1 MRTLLYFI
9 LKDVVMA
16 RLAQARL
23 GELAN
28 TSALT
33 VGPWFSQRDS
43 QPVDGLPS
51 IDVGQTTYREELAIS
66 GIFVGGIIA
75 ALAVLRY
82 GVSVGT
88 SATAIAYVGAMT
100 LGAMS
105 GWWVGGLVG
114 TRIGRLGLRR
124 QKAQMTPDQL
134 LMISSCDSKSKEST
148 KQLIHELGGVAID
161 EHNDLMPNLRWA

>member
-9 LKDVVMA
+9 LKDVVTA

-23 GELAN
+23 GDLAN
-28 TSALT
+28 TSALI
-33 VGPWFSQRDS
+33 VGPWFSQRDN

-66 GIFVGGIIA
+66 GIFVGAIIA

-114 TRIGRLGLRR
+114 TRISRLGLRR

-134 LMISSCDSKSKEST
+134 LMISSCDSNSKEST

-161 EHNDLMPNLRWA
+161 EHNDLMPRIRWA

>member
-9 LKDVVMA
+9 LKDVVTA

-28 TSALT
+28 TSALI
-33 VGPWFSQRDS
+33 VGPWFSQRDN

-51 IDVGQTTYREELAIS
+51 IDVGHTTYREELAIS
-66 GIFVGGIIA
+66 GIVVGAIIG

-114 TRIGRLGLRR
+114 TRISRLGLRR
-124 QKAQMTPDQL
+124 QKAQMTPEQL
-134 LMISSCDSKSKEST
+134 LMISSCDSNSREST
-148 KQLIHELGGVAID
+148 KQLVHELGGVAID
-161 EHNDLMPNLRWA
+161 EHNDLMPRIRWA